1 MGKFDGLLFCS
12 DLDDTL
18 LTDDK
23 HISDENVKALQYF
36 MDNGG
41 KFTFATGRT
50 PMGVN
55 NILKYIVPNAPVVC
69 FNGAAIYDIS
79 AEKYIWQAK
88 LDEVA
93 FKAVEFID
101 KNFPSA
107 GIVVC
112 SDTQSYHPKTNRRV
126 EEYRAWEKFPENYID
141 YKDIKEEWR
150 KVLFM
155 VEENEIEPLKKLL
168 NESEFADL
176 FDWTRSSPW
185 YYELLPK
192 GSTKGNG
199 MLRLAD
205 YLGIDHKNTIAMG
218 DNENDVSSV
227 TMAGMGVAVAN
238 AVEVIK
244 KAADM
249 ITVDN
254 NSHAAM
260 AVVNY
265 IENHL
270 L

>member
-23 HISDENVKALQYF
+23 YISDENIKALQYF

-41 KFTFATGRT
+41 KFTFTTGRT

-55 NILKYIVPNAPVVC
+55 NILKYIVPNTPVVC
-69 FNGAAIYDIS
+69 FNGAAIYDV
-79 AEKYIWQAK
+79 ATGKYVWQAE
-88 LDEVA
+88 LDKA
-93 FKAVEFID
+93 ALRAVEYVD
-101 KNFPSA
+101 KNFPTA

-141 YKDIKEEWR
+141 YKDITEEWR
-150 KVLFM
+150 KILFM
-155 VEENEIEPLKKLL
+155 VEEEEIEPLRKLL
-168 NESEFADL
+168 SESEFHEM

-205 YLGIDHKNTIAMG
+205 YLGIDHKKIIAMG
-218 DNENDVSSV
+218 DNENDITSI
-227 TMAGMGVAVAN
+227 TMAGLGVAVAN
-238 AVEVIK
+238 AVDIIK
-244 KAADM
+244 KAADV

-254 NSHAAM
+254 NSHAAK
-260 AVVNY
+260 AVINY